1 MKKIM
6 AGGILLLAA
15 VFIFA
20 GCSSSSKI
28 TNSWNA
34 ADAKNVPLKKILVLG
49 FFNDKDRS
57 MRARI
62 ENEVATDLKGQGYEA
77 VTSFNEYGPKSFEN
91 MKEEQAL
98 QKLQSANFDG
108 VLTISLLDKN
118 KEKRYVPGTM
128 SYAPYPYYGRFW
140 GYYSYYYPRVY
151 QPGYYETSTRFFFE
165 TNLYDINSNKLLY
178 SAQSQS
184 SAPSS
189 LNALADDFSR
199 TIVKDMKKRKV
210 IN

>member
-6 AGGILLLAA
+6 TGGILLLAV
-15 VFIFA
+15 VFILA
-20 GCSSSSKI
+20 GCSNSAKI

-34 ADAKNVPLKKILVLG
+34 ADAKHVPLKKILVLG
-49 FFNDKDRS
+49 LFNDKDRS
-57 MRARI
+57 MRMRI
-62 ENEVATDLKGQGYEA
+62 EKEVATDLRGQGYEA
-77 VTSFNEYGPKSFEN
+77 ITSFNEYGPKSFEN
-91 MKEEQAL
+91 MKEGQAL
-98 QKLQSANFDG
+98 QKLQTANFDG

-118 KEKRYVPGTM
+118 KERRYVPGTAY
-128 SYAPYPYYGRFW
+128 SPYPYGGFW

-165 TNLYDINSNKLLY
+165 TNLYDVNSNKLLY

-189 LNALADDFSR
+189 LSTLADDFSR
-199 TIVKDMKKRKV
+199 TIVRDMKNRKV
-210 IN
+210 IS

>member
-6 AGGILLLAA
+6 AGGVLLLAA

-20 GCSSSSKI
+20 GCSSSAKI
-28 TNSWNA
+28 TDSWNA
-34 ADAKNVPLKKILVLG
+34 ADVKQVPLKKILVLG
-49 FFNDKDRS
+49 FFNEKDRS
-57 MRARI
+57 MRERI
-62 ENEVATDLKGQGYEA
+62 ENEVAADLRGQGYEV
-77 VTSFNEYGPKSFEN
+77 VTSFKEYGPKSFEN

-98 QKLQSANFDG
+98 KKLQSANFDG

-118 KEKRYVPGTM
+118 KERRYVPGTM
-128 SYAPYPYYGRFW
+128 YSPYPYGGFW

-189 LNALADDFSR
+189 LNTLADDFSR
-199 TIVKDMKKRKV
+199 TIVKDMKKRNV
-210 IN
+210 IS